1 MSSGCLCAS
10 HTPYWTV
17 RMNANETGFRQLKE
31 NTVKV
36 PICQSIFLWYI
47 TFWKMAQNVS
57 PAVQILTYL
66 NINWYAP
73 LLWFQHASMLEC
85 SCHIISYLAD
95 VMNAL
100 RQSSGQ
106 GNSAVLMEGE
116 EKAMEVD
123 SDWVEELVVEE
134 DDSQAEDSVRSCSFI
149 LIHRAVFSKYV
160 SVSVC
165 MDLQTYISAVFGLS
179 FYLCQFAIWNNP
191 F

>member
-1 MSSGCLCAS
+1 
-10 HTPYWTV
+10 
-17 RMNANETGFRQLKE
+17 
-31 NTVKV
+31 
-36 PICQSIFLWYI
+36 
-47 TFWKMAQNVS
+47 
-57 PAVQILTYL
+57 
-66 NINWYAP
+66 
-73 LLWFQHASMLEC
+73 MLEC

-149 LIHRAVFSKYV
+149 LIHLAVFSKYV

-165 MDLQTYISAVFGLS
+165 MDLQTYISGVFGLS
-179 FYLCQFAIWNNP
+179 FYLCQFAI
-191 F
+191 

>member
-1 MSSGCLCAS
+1 
-10 HTPYWTV
+10 
-17 RMNANETGFRQLKE
+17 
-31 NTVKV
+31 
-36 PICQSIFLWYI
+36 
-47 TFWKMAQNVS
+47 
-57 PAVQILTYL
+57 
-66 NINWYAP
+66 
-73 LLWFQHASMLEC
+73 MLEC

-149 LIHRAVFSKYV
+149 VIHRAVFSKYV

-179 FYLCQFAIWNNP
+179 FYLSVCYMKQSFLTCISLFDRMKTHFATNFALSPSLRRNS
-191 F
+191 

>member
-10 HTPYWTV
+10 HTPYWTI
-17 RMNANETGFRQLKE
+17 RMNDNETGFRQLKE

-66 NINWYAP
+66 NINWYAL

-149 LIHRAVFSKYV
+149 L
-160 SVSVC
+160 VC
-165 MDLQTYISAVFGLS
+165 LCVYGLTDIYQCC
-179 FYLCQFAIWNNP
+179 FWA
-191 F
+191 